1 MGIVQKQ
8 LSSRAV
14 RAGEE
19 ELTKARAKEDGSVKV
34 LDMIRAKLDSRN
46 DCYVAELPS
55 LRLNDIRIDDK
66 VVQDNDRMLTGGF
79 YAEVDLGYDGAI
91 AQERNG
97 KPFSIESLRDTNI
110 ESQCFRCLGR
120 RA

>member
-1 MGIVQKQ
+1 MEFLLGRYCASTVDDSEIQEGLGIVRKQ

-19 ELTKARAKEDGSVKV
+19 ELTKALAKEDASVKV

-79 YAEVDLGYDGAI
+79 L
-91 AQERNG
+91 
-97 KPFSIESLRDTNI
+97 
-110 ESQCFRCLGR
+110 
-120 RA
+120 